1 MSDQPDDLRTRIAA
15 ALYRQAVPSPL
26 LPWEE
31 AFPVVRN
38 VWLGMA
44 DAVISEIPEL
54 TYGYGHLHCGTHDD
68 DDRCPCPC
76 CGNRPTEW
84 KPDNE
89 PS

>member
-1 MSDQPDDLRTRIAA
+1 MPDDLRTRIAA

-44 DAVISEIPEL
+44 DAVIAELEAGYVLVPKNVTLVRWADEAFKGQPE
-54 TYGYGHLHCGTHDD
+54 
-68 DDRCPCPC
+68 
-76 CGNRPTEW
+76 GNFKHERITDW
-84 KPDNE
+84 KADA
-89 PS
+89 